1 MWKNQ
6 YKHKIKSRNQDASF
20 DAIWSFIFLF
30 VSPNRLFYIFL
41 ISYYNKTNT
50 QQIKEIKRGSDQN
63 LKHRKKKETTKV
75 NQRQR
80 AKQEERTM
88 KNRAQI
94 VSSSDKS
101 WQKQTSKAVET
112 DHRQEFFARR
122 IRIMN
127 NGSLQDETN
136 KEKI

>member
-1 MWKNQ
+1 M
-6 YKHKIKSRNQDASF
+6 
-20 DAIWSFIFLF
+20 
-30 VSPNRLFYIFL
+30 
-41 ISYYNKTNT
+41 
-50 QQIKEIKRGSDQN
+50 
-63 LKHRKKKETTKV
+63 KHRKKKETTKV